1 VPHAEKII
9 KTFTLAGGV
18 LARLSDLTS
27 HYFGG
32 YYHVRILV
40 RADVPVSAVTF
51 DGAPD
56 YQDAVKRLGQTVS
69 FSRTLEKMAVPD
81 SEIDSVR
88 QQLLTS
94 FDANVLPY
102 LMRNDFADRF
112 VRSEYRKA
120 LKSRPVFHRES
131 P

>member
-1 VPHAEKII
+1 VLHIENII
-9 KTFTLAGGV
+9 KTCRLGGGLLATV
-18 LARLSDLTS
+18 SDLTS

-40 RADVPVSAVTF
+40 RADVPVSAAAF

-56 YQDAVKRLGQTVS
+56 HQDAVKRLGPSVS
-69 FSRTLEKMAVPD
+69 FRRTLEKMAVPD

-88 QQLLTS
+88 QQLIAS
-94 FDANVLPY
+94 FDTTMLPY
-102 LMRNDFADRF
+102 LMRDDFAGSF

-120 LKSRPVFHRES
+120 LKSRPVFHR
-131 P
+131 